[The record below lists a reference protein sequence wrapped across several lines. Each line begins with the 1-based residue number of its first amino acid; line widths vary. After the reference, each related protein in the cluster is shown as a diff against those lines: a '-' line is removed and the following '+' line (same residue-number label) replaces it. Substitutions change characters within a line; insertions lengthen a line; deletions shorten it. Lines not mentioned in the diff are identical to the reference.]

1 MSLTTS
7 AEQVPLTADSHGVVR
22 VMGTRI
28 PIEMV
33 VDEFNQG
40 ASPEEIVLSYP
51 TLELSQAYSVIAY
64 YLRNK
69 TEVDAYIKGQDRLAH
84 EAREWH
90 GVNAFSRQLRE
101 QLIQRKKKP

>member
-1 MSLTTS
+1 MSLTIS
-7 AEQVPLTADSHGVVR
+7 AEQVPLTTDSHGVVR
-22 VMGTRI
+22 ITGTRI
-28 PIEMV
+28 PIETV

-51 TLELSQAYSVIAY
+51 TLELSQVYSVIAY

-69 TEVDAYIKGQDRLAH
+69 TEVDAYIKEQDHLAY
-84 EAREWH
+84 EARERH

-101 QLIQRKKKP
+101 QLIQRQKKL